1 MEKINLTEHQL
12 YEVRIIFA
20 VPDYGSGS
28 YSALDI
34 LAMHDLG
41 FDEMLVIDM
50 SELKLCLMREVHGFK
65 DIATEVIIA
74 EEKKQ
79 PTNTRKPRTKVA
91 AANTYDKWTAQQVEA
106 LSQMKA
112 AGMRNK
118 KIAAAL
124 GRTEKSI
131 INQVYKM
138 RNGGK

>member
-1 MEKINLTEHQL
+1 MEKVNIKEHQL
-12 YEVRIIFA
+12 YEVRIVFA
-20 VPDYGSGS
+20 VPDYGTRQ

-34 LAMHDLG
+34 LAMHDLEL
-41 FDEMLVIDM
+41 DDMLVIDM
-50 SELKLCLMREVHGFK
+50 SELKLCLMREVHGYK
-65 DIATEVIIA
+65 DIATEVMIA
-74 EEKKQ
+74 EEKKA
-79 PTNTRKPRTKVA
+79 TTTRKPRTKVA
-91 AANTYDKWTAQQVEA
+91 APNTYDKWTNQQVKA
-106 LSQMKA
+106 LQQMKD